1 MQTGLLPIGEGARH
15 IRFPGSA
22 GRAGGLR
29 ILILSHSGGT
39 LMANAATRTKRLNE
53 TKMVLRQPLL
63 LIAIILSFA
72 LLLLFVIYPLAK
84 TLIYSLTD
92 ETGAFSLANLISIL
106 QTPRY
111 GKVFGRTMALG
122 LIVAV
127 IATFI
132 GYVFAYTVTRVDIP
146 GKGFFKTMATLPI
159 LSPPFVLSLSIIF
172 LFGKQGLI
180 SKDLLGI
187 TGSSVYGLKSLIVV
201 QVMSFFP
208 IAYLTLS
215 GILSSIDASVEDAA
229 CNMGAGR
236 WKTFWTVTFPLSLPG
251 IISGALLVFI
261 QSLEDFS
268 NPATIGGDYTTLSIE
283 VYNIITGSYDMRKG
297 SVLALL
303 LLLPAVIAYLLNKY
317 WVNKKSFVT
326 VTGKPTQAR
335 KLIEEPH
342 IKWPLFIF
350 CLLVSSIIILFY
362 GTVIF
367 ASFVRTWG
375 VDFSLTL
382 DQYRKALQYGW
393 DSLKNSMVLGLISAV
408 IGGLLGMVIAYI
420 TAKRNYFGKRFI
432 EVSSVLMFAVPGTV
446 LGISYILGFNSKP
459 LALTGTGVI
468 LVIVFTFRNMPVAIE
483 SGTTT
488 LLQIDNSIED
498 ASTIL
503 GADTGYSFRRI
514 TLPMLKNAFFS
525 GIVYSFT
532 KAITAVSAVI
542 FLVSPRW
549 KLVTSNIYSLFDMAK
564 YGQAAAFVTMMV
576 GILLVFIGL
585 FSTVINFLLAPRSK
599 VPQAKTKTEETK

>member
-1 MQTGLLPIGEGARH
+1 
-15 IRFPGSA
+15 
-22 GRAGGLR
+22 
-29 ILILSHSGGT
+29 
-39 LMANAATRTKRLNE
+39 MANATTRAKRLNE
-53 TKMVLRQPLL
+53 TKMILHQPLL

-92 ETGAFSLANLISIL
+92 ETGAFSLANLITIL

-132 GYVFAYTVTRVDIP
+132 GYVFAYTVTRVNVP
-146 GKGFFKTMATLPI
+146 AKGFFKTMATLPI

-180 SKDLLGI
+180 SKNLLGI

-215 GILSSIDASVEDAA
+215 GILASIDASVEDAA

-261 QSLEDFS
+261 QSMEDFS

-342 IKWPLFIF
+342 IKWPLFAF
-350 CLLVSSIIILFY
+350 CLIVSAIIILFY

-393 DSLKNSMVLGLISAV
+393 DSLKNSMTLGLISAV

-420 TAKRNYFGKRFI
+420 TAKRNYYGKRFI
-432 EVSSVLMFAVPGTV
+432 EVASVLMFAVPGTV

-459 LALTGTGVI
+459 LALTGTGLI

-483 SGTTT
+483 SGTAT
-488 LLQIDNSIED
+488 LLQIDNSIEE

-549 KLVTSNIYSLFDMAK
+549 KLVTSNIYSLFDLAK

-585 FSTVINFLLAPRSK
+585 FNTVINLLLAPRSK
-599 VPQAKTKTEETK
+599 VPQAKSKTEESK

>member
-1 MQTGLLPIGEGARH
+1 
-15 IRFPGSA
+15 
-22 GRAGGLR
+22 
-29 ILILSHSGGT
+29 
-39 LMANAATRTKRLNE
+39 MANATTRAKRLNE
-53 TKMVLRQPLL
+53 TKMILRQPLL

-92 ETGAFSLANLISIL
+92 ETGAFSLANLITIL

-132 GYVFAYTVTRVDIP
+132 GYVFAYTVTRVNVP
-146 GKGFFKTMATLPI
+146 AKGFFKTMATLPI

-180 SKDLLGI
+180 SKNLLGI

-215 GILSSIDASVEDAA
+215 GILASIDASVEDAA

-317 WVNKKSFVT
+317 WVNQKSFVT

-342 IKWPLFIF
+342 IKWPLFAF
-350 CLLVSSIIILFY
+350 CLIVSAIIILFY

-393 DSLKNSMVLGLISAV
+393 DSLKNSMTLGLISAV

-420 TAKRNYFGKRFI
+420 TAKRNYYGKRFI
-432 EVSSVLMFAVPGTV
+432 EVASVLMFAVPGTV

-459 LALTGTGVI
+459 LALTGTGLI

-488 LLQIDNSIED
+488 LLQIDNSIEE

-503 GADTGYSFRRI
+503 GADTG
-514 TLPMLKNAFFS
+514 
-525 GIVYSFT
+525 
-532 KAITAVSAVI
+532 
-542 FLVSPRW
+542 
-549 KLVTSNIYSLFDMAK
+549 
-564 YGQAAAFVTMMV
+564 
-576 GILLVFIGL
+576 
-585 FSTVINFLLAPRSK
+585 
-599 VPQAKTKTEETK
+599 

>member
-1 MQTGLLPIGEGARH
+1 
-15 IRFPGSA
+15 
-22 GRAGGLR
+22 
-29 ILILSHSGGT
+29 
-39 LMANAATRTKRLNE
+39 MANATTRTKRLNE
-53 TKMVLRQPLL
+53 TKMILRQPLL
-63 LIAIILSFA
+63 LIAILLSFA

-92 ETGAFSLANLISIL
+92 ETGAFSLANLITIL

-122 LIVAV
+122 LIVAF

-132 GYVFAYTVTRVDIP
+132 GYIFAYTVTRVNVP
-146 GKGFFKTMATLPI
+146 CKGFLKTMATLPI

-180 SKDLLGI
+180 SKNLLGI

-215 GILSSIDASVEDAA
+215 GILASIDASVEDAA

-303 LLLPAVIAYLLNKY
+303 LLLPAVIAYLFNKY

-342 IKWPLFIF
+342 IKWPLFAF
-350 CLLVSSIIILFY
+350 CLIVSAIIILFY

-393 DSLKNSMVLGLISAV
+393 DSLKNSMTLGLISAV

-420 TAKRNYFGKRFI
+420 TAKRNYYGKRFI
-432 EVSSVLMFAVPGTV
+432 EVASVLMFAVPGTV

-459 LALTGTGVI
+459 LALTGTGLI

-488 LLQIDNSIED
+488 LLQIDNSIEE

-514 TLPMLKNAFFS
+514 TLPMLKSAFFS

-549 KLVTSNIYSLFDMAK
+549 KLVTSNIYSLFDLAK

-585 FSTVINFLLAPRSK
+585 FNTVINLLLAPRSK
-599 VPQAKTKTEETK
+599 VPQAKSKTEESK

>member
-1 MQTGLLPIGEGARH
+1 MC
-15 IRFPGSA
+15 IRDS
-22 GRAGGLR
+22 
-29 ILILSHSGGT
+29 
-39 LMANAATRTKRLNE
+39 
-53 TKMVLRQPLL
+53 
-63 LIAIILSFA
+63 
-72 LLLLFVIYPLAK
+72 
-84 TLIYSLTD
+84 
-92 ETGAFSLANLISIL
+92 
-106 QTPRY
+106 
-111 GKVFGRTMALG
+111 
-122 LIVAV
+122 
-127 IATFI
+127 
-132 GYVFAYTVTRVDIP
+132 
-146 GKGFFKTMATLPI
+146 
-159 LSPPFVLSLSIIF
+159 
-172 LFGKQGLI
+172 
-180 SKDLLGI
+180 
-187 TGSSVYGLKSLIVV
+187 
-201 QVMSFFP
+201 
-208 IAYLTLS
+208 
-215 GILSSIDASVEDAA
+215 
-229 CNMGAGR
+229 
-236 WKTFWTVTFPLSLPG
+236 
-251 IISGALLVFI
+251 
-261 QSLEDFS
+261 
-268 NPATIGGDYTTLSIE
+268 DYTTLSIE

-342 IKWPLFIF
+342 IKWPLFAF
-350 CLLVSSIIILFY
+350 CLIVSAIIILFY

-393 DSLKNSMVLGLISAV
+393 DSLKNSMTLGLISAV

-420 TAKRNYFGKRFI
+420 TAKRNYYGKRFI
-432 EVSSVLMFAVPGTV
+432 EVASVLMFAVPGTV

-459 LALTGTGVI
+459 LALTGTGLI

-488 LLQIDNSIED
+488 LLQIDNSIEE

-585 FSTVINFLLAPRSK
+585 FNTVINFLLAPRSK
-599 VPQAKTKTEETK
+599 VPQAKTKTEESK

>member
-1 MQTGLLPIGEGARH
+1 
-15 IRFPGSA
+15 
-22 GRAGGLR
+22 
-29 ILILSHSGGT
+29 
-39 LMANAATRTKRLNE
+39 MANATTRAKRLNE
-53 TKMVLRQPLL
+53 TKMILRQPLL

-92 ETGAFSLANLISIL
+92 ETGAFSLANLITIL

-132 GYVFAYTVTRVDIP
+132 GYVFAYTVTRVNIP

-180 SKDLLGI
+180 SKNLLGI
-187 TGSSVYGLKSLIVV
+187 TGSSVYGMKSLIVV

-335 KLIEEPH
+335 KLIDEPH
-342 IKWPLFIF
+342 IKWPLFAF
-350 CLLVSSIIILFY
+350 CLIVSVVIILFY

-375 VDFSLTL
+375 VDFSITL

-432 EVSSVLMFAVPGTV
+432 EISSVLMFAVPGTV

-459 LALTGTGVI
+459 LALTGTGII

-488 LLQIDNSIED
+488 LLQIDNSIEE

-585 FSTVINFLLAPRSK
+585 FNTVINFLLAPRSK

>member
-1 MQTGLLPIGEGARH
+1 
-15 IRFPGSA
+15 
-22 GRAGGLR
+22 
-29 ILILSHSGGT
+29 
-39 LMANAATRTKRLNE
+39 MAKAAVKAKRLNE
-53 TKMVLRQPLL
+53 SKMILRQPLL
-63 LIAIILSFA
+63 LIAILCSIA
-72 LLLLFVIYPLAK
+72 LLIVFVVYPLAK
-84 TLIYSLTD
+84 TLVYSLTD
-92 ETGAFSLANLISIL
+92 DTGSFSLANLTNIL

-111 GKVFGRTMALG
+111 GKVFGRTMVLG
-122 LIVAV
+122 LVVAFL
-127 IATFI
+127 ATLI
-132 GYVFAYTVTRVDIP
+132 GYVFAYTITRVNVP
-146 GKGFFKTMATLPI
+146 AKGFLRTMATLPI

-180 SKDLLGI
+180 TKNLLGI
-187 TGSSVYGLKSLIVV
+187 TGSSVYGMKSLIVV

-208 IAYLTLS
+208 VAYLTLS

-229 CNMGAGR
+229 CNMGANR

-283 VYNIITGSYDMRKG
+283 VYTIITGSYDMRKG

-303 LLLPAVIAYLLNKY
+303 LLLPAITAYLLNKY

-335 KLIEEPH
+335 KLINEPY
-342 IKWPLFIF
+342 IKWPLFVF
-350 CLLVSSIIILFY
+350 CLLICAVILLFY

-375 VDFSLTL
+375 IDFSFTL
-382 DQYRKALQYGW
+382 DQYRRALQYGW
-393 DSLKNSMVLGLISAV
+393 DGLKNSIKLGLISAI
-408 IGGLLGMVIAYI
+408 IGGLFGMIIAYI
-420 TAKRNYFGKRFI
+420 TAKRNYYGKRFI
-432 EVSSVLMFAVPGTV
+432 EVTSVLMFAVPGTV

-459 LALTGTGVI
+459 LVLTGTGLI

-488 LLQIDNSIED
+488 LLQIDNSIEE

-514 TLPMLKNAFFS
+514 TLPLLKNAFFS

-542 FLVSPRW
+542 FLVSPKW
-549 KLVTSNIYSLFDMAK
+549 KLVTSNIYSLFDLAK

-576 GILLVFIGL
+576 GILLVFIGV
-585 FSTVINFLLAPRSK
+585 FNTIINLLLAPRSR
-599 VPQAKTKTEETK
+599 VPKLKTKKEEAR